1 MSAPSIS
8 PPNTEAKVGDVSL
21 QFNEELVEK
30 SAPCITIPRTGTK
43 VRDVSPQPNA
53 EWVEGTISI
62 FSGGN
67 LRWYN
72 VMFAPAGDQGTYCR
86 PATETPYRQ
95 SEYEELFGLGIA
107 GKGWTPN
114 KTILLVG
121 IKM

>member
-1 MSAPSIS
+1 MTAPSIS
-8 PPNTEAKVGDVSL
+8 SPNTGAEVRDVSL

-30 SAPCITIPRTGTK
+30 SAPFISLPNTGTK

-53 EWVEGTISI
+53 EWIEGTISI
-62 FSGGN
+62 SSGGIQ
-67 LRWYN
+67 LWYN
-72 VMFAPAGDQGTYCR
+72 VMFAPAGDQGTYAR

-95 SEYEELFGLGIA
+95 SEYEELFGLGLE
-107 GKGWTPN
+107 GKRWTPN